1 MSQIY
6 FHARSERTGR
16 RWPAL
21 AGALGLLVMSV
32 LTILAG
38 EAVYDPESR
47 RGMQAA
53 LEPCRFE
60 AIRSADCRREEPGRP
75 GSRL

>member
-6 FHARSERTGR
+6 FHTPSEHSGRS
-16 RWPAL
+16 WAAL
-21 AGALGLLVMSV
+21 AGALGLLLMSV

-38 EAVYDPESR
+38 EAVYDWEGRS
-47 RGMQAA
+47 GMQAA

-60 AIRSADCRREEPGRP
+60 PTQSGDCRREEPGRSGP
-75 GSRL
+75 RL